1 MKKRFAR
8 AGQRGTTLVEA
19 MVAVVVLSVGT
30 AAITELLRS
39 ISTANRRMDFQT
51 TSLDIF
57 GEFAAQVQDAPC
69 DMFPGVAAP
78 VNDGSTDPGLLLAPP
93 PPGWQEIVPVAG
105 SAITMVGDFGPAT
118 GVAATQNRLLNY
130 RVRYNAQPSAPPVGG
145 AGVPAFDLQVEIREI
160 TFDPLKDAPATTDGY
175 WIRTFPLKKICNVRT
190 EPEDGR
196 GAYYDIFP

>member
-1 MKKRFAR
+1 MKRR
-8 AGQRGTTLVEA
+8 IGSRQQRGTTLVEA

-39 ISTANRRMDFQT
+39 ISNANRRIDFQT

-69 DMFPGVAAP
+69 DMFPGAVAP
-78 VNDGSTDPGLLLAPP
+78 TVPGTDPGLLLAPAP
-93 PPGWQEIVPVAG
+93 PLFQEVIPVAG
-105 SAITMVGDFGPAT
+105 SAITMVGDFGPK
-118 GVAATQNRLLNY
+118 AATPDLQNRQLNY
-130 RVRYNAQPSAPPVGG
+130 RVRYNVAP
-145 AGVPAFDLQVEIREI
+145 AAAAAALNGVPAFDVQVEIREI
-160 TFDPLKDAPATTDGY
+160 TFDAAKDDPTVLDGY

-196 GAYYDIFP
+196 GAYYDIYP